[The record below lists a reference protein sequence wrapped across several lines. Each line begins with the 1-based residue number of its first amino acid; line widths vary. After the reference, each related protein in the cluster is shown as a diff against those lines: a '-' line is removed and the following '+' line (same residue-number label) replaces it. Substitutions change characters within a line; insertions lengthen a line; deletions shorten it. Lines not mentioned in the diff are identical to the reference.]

1 MALFGKDTKAQP
13 PALLMQEISYTRS
26 VIHSC
31 AQASI
36 RAINESLGVTD
47 ATLAD
52 EYLQTTEGQALM
64 RGLRGY
70 AIFALGK
77 TL

>member
-1 MALFGKDTKAQP
+1 MALFAKDKPQP
-13 PALLMQEISYTRS
+13 PALLQQEINYTRS

-36 RAINESLGVTD
+36 RAINESLGVAD
-47 ATLAD
+47 PNLAD
-52 EYLQTTEGQALM
+52 EYLPTTEGHALM